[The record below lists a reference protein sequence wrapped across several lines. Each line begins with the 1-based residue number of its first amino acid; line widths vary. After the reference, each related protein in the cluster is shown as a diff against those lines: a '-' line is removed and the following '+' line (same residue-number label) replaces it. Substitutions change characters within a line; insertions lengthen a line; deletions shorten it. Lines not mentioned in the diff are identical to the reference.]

1 MGLVAPT
8 LPDSDQQKTAFG
20 AYWQTGVFALRLNLG
35 STSFPVISAIFV
47 IIPQIWLKINFE
59 RQKLPPIY
67 WRISIKFSKLVELIN
82 GFLQVR

>member
-35 STSFPVISAIFV
+35 SIS
-47 IIPQIWLKINFE
+47 WK
-59 RQKLPPIY
+59 
-67 WRISIKFSKLVELIN
+67 RIAV
-82 GFLQVR
+82 GFLYLTWRKPLLSSTSLLNFMEIRQ